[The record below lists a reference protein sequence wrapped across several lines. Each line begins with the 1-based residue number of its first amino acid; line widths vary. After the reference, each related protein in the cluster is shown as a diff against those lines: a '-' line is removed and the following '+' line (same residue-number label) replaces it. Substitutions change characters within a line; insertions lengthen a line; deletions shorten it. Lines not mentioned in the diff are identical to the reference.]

1 MKFPLYSRVALA
13 VDVPAESLRRGDVAT
28 VVEHHASPA
37 LGLEPGYSVE
47 VFNAVGE
54 TRAVLTL
61 PESSFEALRRD
72 EVLTVRS
79 LASDAA

>member
-13 VDVPAESLRRGDVAT
+13 VDVPTEGIRRGDVAT
-28 VVEHHASPA
+28 IVEHHASPA
-37 LGLEPGYSVE
+37 PGVEPGYSVE

-54 TRAVLTL
+54 TLSVLTL

-72 EVLTVRS
+72 EVLSVRS

>member
-13 VDVPAESLRRGDVAT
+13 VDVPTEGIRRGDVAT
-28 VVEHHASPA
+28 IVEHHASPTP
-37 LGLEPGYSVE
+37 GVEPGYSVE

-54 TRAVLTL
+54 TLSVLTL
-61 PESSFEALRRD
+61 AESSFEALRRD
-72 EVLTVRS
+72 EVLSVRS

>member
-13 VDVPAESLRRGDVAT
+13 VDVPTEGIRRGDVAT
-28 VVEHHASPA
+28 IVDHHASPGA
-37 LGLEPGYSVE
+37 GIEPGYSVE

-54 TRAVLTL
+54 TLAVVTL

-72 EVLTVRS
+72 EVLAVRIRT
-79 LASDAA
+79 SDAA

>member
-1 MKFPLYSRVALA
+1 MKFPLYSRVALD
-13 VDVPAESLRRGDVAT
+13 VDVPTEGIRRGDVAT
-28 VVEHHASPA
+28 IVEHHASPA
-37 LGLEPGYSVE
+37 PGVEPGYSVE

-54 TRAVLTL
+54 TLSVLTL

-72 EVLTVRS
+72 EVLSVRS